1 MLAFLEGRPVDG
13 LPDDERGP
21 ALVRFALPATS
32 GATIARLIGS
42 FDNWSEIGRP
52 MQRLDDGS
60 FEITVSLP
68 RDHRYEFRYLLDEHR
83 WENDPEADDYAPN
96 AYGGY
101 NSVIHT

>member
-1 MLAFLEGRPVDG
+1 MLAFLEGRAVDG
-13 LPDDERGP
+13 ITDTEVGHT
-21 ALVRFALPATS
+21 LVCFALPASS
-32 GATIARLIGS
+32 GAAVARLIGS
-42 FDNWSEIGRP
+42 FDNWSPIGRP
-52 MQRLDDGS
+52 MQRLDDGG

>member
-1 MLAFLEGRPVDG
+1 MLAFIEGRPVDG
-13 LPDDERGP
+13 MAATEPGQTI
-21 ALVRFALPATS
+21 VRFALPPTS
-32 GATIARLIGS
+32 GAEVASLIGS
-42 FDNWSEIGRP
+42 FDNWAIIGRP

-60 FEITVSLP
+60 FELTLSLP
-68 RDHRYEFRYLLDEHR
+68 RGRRYEFRYLLDGYR